1 MKSEEKKN
9 GSDEWS
15 WVWET
20 DLLREQ
26 KRDILYNY
34 INKK

>member
-26 KRDILYNY
+26 KRDNDNY
-34 INKK
+34 INKT